1 MTPTD
6 PLEPTLA
13 QRLAQLPSPA
23 DWPLESSQPATDLFI
38 FKSRIDQRRQPRSG
52 QIMPRV
58 ALEAPDWVNVIAV
71 TRDGL
76 VILVRQ
82 FRFGTGEVS
91 TEIPAGMVD
100 AGETPLEAAQRE
112 LMEETGHAAERWTG
126 LGSVA
131 PNPAFLNNRCHLWLA
146 EGCSKQAEPR
156 LDGGEDIALAYW
168 PLAAVQQAIRL
179 GAIDHSLV
187 ICAFS
192 RVMDLSRD

>member
-126 LGSVA
+126 PVSYTHLTL
-131 PNPAFLNNRCHLWLA
+131 PTNR
-146 EGCSKQAEPR
+146 E
-156 LDGGEDIALAYW
+156 
-168 PLAAVQQAIRL
+168 V
-179 GAIDHSLV
+179 
-187 ICAFS
+187 
-192 RVMDLSRD
+192 